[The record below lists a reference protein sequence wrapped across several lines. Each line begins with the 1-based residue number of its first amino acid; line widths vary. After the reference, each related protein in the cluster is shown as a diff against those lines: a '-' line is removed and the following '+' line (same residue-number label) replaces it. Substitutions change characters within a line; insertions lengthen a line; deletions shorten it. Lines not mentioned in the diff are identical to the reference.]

1 MGWLAGGET
10 WTEAALEKDRRTWT
24 QAEDALSILPNLL
37 IGKKGHRKDV
47 FCTQLSVAHYR
58 LVQQRLATGSF
69 LIYNQFPQGPFGV
82 YFRGPSELHNVVY
95 TDLSDAFLGERKKC
109 FNHSNCIFIC

>member
-47 FCTQLSVAHYR
+47 FLHSVVCGALSPGAATFGHR
-58 LVQQRLATGSF
+58 LLPHLQPISTRTFWRLLPGS
-69 LIYNQFPQGPFGV
+69 L
-82 YFRGPSELHNVVY
+82 
-95 TDLSDAFLGERKKC
+95 
-109 FNHSNCIFIC
+109 

>member
-1 MGWLAGGET
+1 MDGLAGGET

-47 FCTQLSVAHYR
+47 VCTQLSVAHYR
-58 LVQQRLATGSF
+58 LVQQRLANGSF
-69 LIYNQFPQGPFGV
+69 FSYNQCQQGTFGV
-82 YFRGPSELHNVVY
+82 YFRGPSELQNVVY
-95 TDLSDAFLGERKKC
+95 NDLSEALLG
-109 FNHSNCIFIC
+109 